1 LLLIAYS
8 SEKERRF
15 SVEYK
20 NILLDRKEN
29 IGMITINRPEVRN
42 ALDPQTIAEI
52 RDAVRTCRFD
62 NDVRVV
68 ILTGAGGKAFASGAD
83 IRTLKTRETLE
94 VLKSESQ
101 ETLNDIENLDKPVIV
116 AIDGYALGGGCE
128 LSMACDIRIATS
140 RSKLGQP
147 EVNLGLIPGMG
158 GTQRLQRL
166 VGLGKAKELI
176 FTGDIIDADEA
187 KSIGLVNQV
196 VSEPEELL
204 SVAREMAQK
213 IISKAPIAISLSK
226 TALNI
231 GSNVDIHS
239 GLQFERHAQTIA
251 FSTDDRVEGTSA
263 FLEKRKPDFKGK

>member
-1 LLLIAYS
+1 M
-8 SEKERRF
+8 
-15 SVEYK
+15 EYK
-20 NILLDRKEN
+20 NILLVREEN

-52 RDAVRTCRFD
+52 RDAIRTCRFD
-62 NDVRVV
+62 KEVRVV
-68 ILTGAGGKAFASGAD
+68 ILTGAGGKAFAAGAD
-83 IRTLKTRETLE
+83 IRTLKARETLE

-101 ETLNDIENLDKPVIV
+101 ETLNDIENLDKPVIA

-128 LSMACDIRIATS
+128 IALACDIRIATN

-166 VGLGKAKELI
+166 VGIGKAKELI
-176 FTGDIIDADEA
+176 FTGEIISADEA
-187 KSIGLVNQV
+187 KSIGLVNRV

-213 IISKAPIAISLSK
+213 IISKAPIAIALSK
-226 TALNI
+226 AALNV

-251 FSTDDRVEGTSA
+251 FSTDDRMEGTSA